1 MKKFVESYPEFRKM
15 AGNVSK
21 HVALMSELSR
31 IMDGR
36 SLMDVSEL
44 EQELACNHSPA
55 EAFSKVISDPCIPHI
70 TNTRTYNRLGDEYG
84 G

>member
-1 MKKFVESYPEFRKM
+1 MKRFVENYPEFRKM

-31 IMDGR
+31 VMDLR

-44 EQELACNHSPA
+44 EQELACNSNHSDA
-55 EAFSKVISDPCIPHI
+55 YTKVC
-70 TNTRTYNRLGDEYG
+70 G
-84 G
+84 GESFRVQFYLFDYLYL

>member
-55 EAFSKVISDPCIPHI
+55 EAFSKVISD
-70 TNTRTYNRLGDEYG
+70 RLHSSHNKYSYLQSIR
-84 G
+84 